1 MKNKDMGVF
10 CQNFNLKSVILA
22 PTCCKNPNDPY
33 YIDLVLCYEA
43 FEACVLEKQ
52 VSPIFIK

>member
-1 MKNKDMGVF
+1 MGVF

-52 VSPIFIK
+52 VSPIFIKWLW